1 MTAPTITVMRT
12 MAEAAAAAVVVAM
25 EAEEEE
31 AMAIAVAAAAMAAE
45 VATEAVIV
53 TAVTVEAAAATRT
66 EEVVMATVTAAVVD
80 MDAVAMV
87 AGTISAAAAI
97 RTAEE
102 ATATVTMAVVAA
114 MVVGAVTIVARR
126 ETEEATTA
134 MAEVEAVG
142 MTTEGHHAGKSQ
154 IAQAIVATMTED
166 LLAWTIE
173 TAAACRD
180 SIRTE
185 VHLPAMTVTAAWVA
199 EMMTGALSTIVAL
212 LQDATN
218 ATMAATLVG
227 DHLHVTIGPEIPV
240 TTAAMTEMVAATSEG
255 PEETTVA
262 RRRVMIGTRA
272 ETICRETSAT
282 R

>member
-1 MTAPTITVMRT
+1 

-25 EAEEEE
+25 EAEEE
-31 AMAIAVAAAAMAAE
+31 AMAIAAAMAAE
-45 VATEAVIV
+45 VATEAAMTV
-53 TAVTVEAAAATRT
+53 VTVEAAAATRT
-66 EEVVMATVTAAVVD
+66 EEVVMATVIVTAAAVD

-87 AGTISAAAAI
+87 AGTISVAAAI
-97 RTAEE
+97 RIAEE

-114 MVVGAVTIVARR
+114 MVAGAVTIVARR

-154 IAQAIVATMTED
+154 IAQAIVATTTED

-180 SIRTE
+180 TIRTE

-199 EMMTGALSTIVAL
+199 ETMTGALSTIVAL
-212 LQDATN
+212 LQDATS

-227 DHLHVTIGPEIPV
+227 DHPHVTIGPEIPV
-240 TTAAMTEMVAATSEG
+240 TIAATTEMVAATSEG

>member
-31 AMAIAVAAAAMAAE
+31 AMAIAAAMAAE
-45 VATEAVIV
+45 VATEAAM

-66 EEVVMATVTAAVVD
+66 EEVVMATVIVTAAVD
-80 MDAVAMV
+80 MDAEAMV

-102 ATATVTMAVVAA
+102 ATATVTMAVVVA

-180 SIRTE
+180 TIRTE

-212 LQDATN
+212 LQDATS

-240 TTAAMTEMVAATSEG
+240 TTAATTEMVAATSEG